1 MNFLRSLVENK
12 FTLSEYVTTKVT
24 QPEESAKYISEKMGL
39 VAVFGDDE
47 LRYVGSESEMEMRR
61 IDLFIGR
68 AVIGINVLQ

>member
-1 MNFLRSLVENK
+1 MR
-12 FTLSEYVTTKVT
+12 
-24 QPEESAKYISEKMGL
+24 L

-47 LRYVGSESEMEMRR
+47 LRHAVGESEMEMRR

>member
-1 MNFLRSLVENK
+1 
-12 FTLSEYVTTKVT
+12 
-24 QPEESAKYISEKMGL
+24 MGL